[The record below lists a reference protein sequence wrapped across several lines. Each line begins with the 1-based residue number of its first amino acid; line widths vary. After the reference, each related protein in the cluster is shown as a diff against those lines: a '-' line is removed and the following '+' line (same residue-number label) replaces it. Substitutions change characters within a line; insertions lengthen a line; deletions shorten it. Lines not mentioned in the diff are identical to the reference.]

1 VKTVNLKDYIVGV
14 LRPYVHAFRNS
25 VHEKYR
31 TLTDTVTGQEEMIE
45 QIRQALTEYQA
56 RLQVSQNSVSLLGLQ
71 IDAKQA
77 SLASDAEIEAAQH
90 ADLESA
96 AKAQA
101 TITLLNQILSE
112 DSKNG
117 ND

>member
-1 VKTVNLKDYIVGV
+1 MKTVNLKDYIVGV

-25 VHEKYR
+25 VREKYR

-77 SLASDAEIEAAQH
+77 SLASDAEIEAAQN

-112 DSKNG
+112 DSENG